1 MLKIY
6 GNPMSTCTRK
16 VLMTLA
22 ETNTPFEMTVVDFS
36 KGEHKQEPNV
46 RRQPFGRVPSLDDD
60 GFEMF
65 ESRAMARYLNER
77 AGGKLAPS
85 DAKGR
90 AKMEQWISIETSEF
104 SANAMKFVAEYVFK
118 RPQEPAVLEA
128 AGKALETTCGVME
141 AQLAK
146 TPFLAGPDFTLADV
160 GFMPYLEYAMATP
173 AKDIFAKFPRVMSWW
188 NKISER
194 PTWRK
199 ATGKGN
205 P

>member
-22 ETNTPFEMTVVDFS
+22 ETNTPFEMTVVDFA
-36 KGEHKQEPNV
+36 KGEHKAEANL
-46 RRQPFGRVPSLDDD
+46 RRQPFGRIPELDDD

-65 ESRAMARYLNER
+65 ESRAMSRYLNEK

-90 AKMEQWISIETSEF
+90 AKMEQWISLETSEF
-104 SANAMKFVAEYVFK
+104 SAHAMKFVAEYVFK
-118 RPQEPAVLEA
+118 RPQVPADLEA

-141 AQLAK
+141 KQLAK
-146 TPFLAGPDFTLADV
+146 TPFLAGPEFTLADV
-160 GFMPYLEYAMATP
+160 CFMPYLEYAMATP
-173 AKDIFAKFPRVMSWW
+173 AKDIFAKFPHVISWW
-188 NKISER
+188 SKISER

-199 ATGKGN
+199 ATGKV
-205 P
+205 